1 MGALLSFLQKQVT
14 SHRDA
19 GAPTNTVIHHALDE
33 LIPQSLHLNSGQ
45 ALIAAL
51 KTDDLAN
58 KILDVYYRIK
68 RNIEYMSQGK
78 ESLYSVAP
86 NYSTKYPI
94 VLLNCRHSRE
104 YFYLIHKYPDRGFG
118 HVVTLASY
126 LVQNNKMRLEQNARG
141 LQGPRLI

>member
-1 MGALLSFLQKQVT
+1 MGAAFLKPVT

-33 LIPQSLHLNSGQ
+33 LIPESLFGKSGQ
-45 ALIAAL
+45 ALINEF
-51 KTDDLAN
+51 KQDKHLAN

-68 RNIEYMSQGK
+68 RNIEYMSRGK

-86 NYSTKYPI
+86 HYSTKYPRA
-94 VLLNCRHSRE
+94 LLNSRHSRE

-118 HVVTLASY
+118 HVVNLASY

-141 LQGPRLI
+141 LQGPKLI